1 MTQATESWHDVGAV
15 EDIPTEGSRVVKTSF
30 GSVAVIRTAADQVF
44 AIEDKCPHLGGP
56 LSQGIV
62 HGARVT
68 CPLHNWVIDLASGGV
83 VGPDEGCVVT
93 VPVKL
98 DAGRV
103 LLDVSVLVP
112 QAA

>member
-1 MTQATESWHDVGAV
+1 MTGEQWKDVGAV
-15 EDIPTEGSRVVKTSF
+15 RDIPVEGARTVETTF
-30 GSVAVIRTAADQVF
+30 GRIAVFQTATGEIY

-68 CPLHNWVIDLASGGV
+68 CPLHNMVIDLASGGA

-93 VPVKL
+93 LPVRIIEE
-98 DAGRV
+98 RV
-103 LLDVSVLVP
+103 LLDFSKLMAK
-112 QAA
+112 AA